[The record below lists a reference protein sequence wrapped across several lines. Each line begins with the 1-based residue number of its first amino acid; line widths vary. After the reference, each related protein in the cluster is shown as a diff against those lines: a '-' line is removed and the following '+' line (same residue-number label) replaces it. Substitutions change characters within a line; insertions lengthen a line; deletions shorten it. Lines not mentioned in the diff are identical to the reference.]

1 MEARELRIGNLLTCE
16 SGIREV
22 CRIDVDGCV
31 TSQVGEAMKYDGR
44 PTTLEPIPL
53 TEEWLERF
61 GLKSHDLD
69 SIKNPYLENVVGKYR
84 GEDKFEFV
92 ISSGDDYYGGWSYN
106 TIEIKYFHQ
115 LQNLY
120 FALTGEELELK

>member
-1 MEARELRIGNLLTCE
+1 MDARELRIGNLLTCE

-53 TEEWLERF
+53 TEKWLMRLGITSF
-61 GLKSHDLD
+61 GFIYLD
-69 SIKNPYLENVVGKYR
+69 DNVGGMYYNSFDGCFYIYSSMGDPSSYGFKKDCKY
-84 GEDKFEFV
+84 V
-92 ISSGDDYYGGWSYN
+92 
-106 TIEIKYFHQ
+106 HQ

-120 FALTGEELELK
+120 FALTGKELELK